1 MKTTVRTILLAL
13 VLAGAPTAVTAQA
26 ANEVARPGEGA
37 VSWHPA
43 ARAAIDQ
50 LKSPYC
56 PGLMLEVCPSAGGA
70 ALRDSLQQLA
80 LEGRSTEQIVDW
92 VLANHGE
99 EWRALPER
107 SGMSLVLAWL
117 VPPFGVLVGLGLVIV
132 ALRRMR
138 AAQRDIDELL
148 THVGEFLKGA
158 ADFIIANLEAD
169 MHDEE
174 VRDLIRKSDVIGTRA
189 DEVRDAHLLRVKEGR
204 CDALAGLVFSDIIV
218 ALRRIKNHSVNL
230 LDARIGRWEER
241 REALRNLERNADE
254 STRVEAV
261 S

>member
-138 AAQRDIDELL
+138 AAAPPTPVPDRPLSQ
-148 THVGEFLKGA
+148 A
-158 ADFIIANLEAD
+158 
-169 MHDEE
+169 DEE
-174 VRDLIRKSDVIGTRA
+174 RL
-189 DEVRDAHLLRVKEGR
+189 
-204 CDALAGLVFSDIIV
+204 
-218 ALRRIKNHSVNL
+218 
-230 LDARIGRWEER
+230 
-241 REALRNLERNADE
+241 REALRELD
-254 STRVEAV
+254 VEEEATFF
-261 S
+261 